1 VTAAGSSVRRVVCR
15 NMADDRDP
23 PPLFNNVDIE
33 QRDDDNEDLFSSA
46 VDVVYC
52 DLLSHICMIFV
63 SFSCHNTLTK
73 YACVL
78 LRVGNVRCKSF

>member
-1 VTAAGSSVRRVVCR
+1 MCR

-46 VDVVYC
+46 IDVVYC
-52 DLLSHICMIFV
+52 DLLPHICMVFCL
-63 SFSCHNTLTK
+63 FQLP
-73 YACVL
+73 
-78 LRVGNVRCKSF
+78 